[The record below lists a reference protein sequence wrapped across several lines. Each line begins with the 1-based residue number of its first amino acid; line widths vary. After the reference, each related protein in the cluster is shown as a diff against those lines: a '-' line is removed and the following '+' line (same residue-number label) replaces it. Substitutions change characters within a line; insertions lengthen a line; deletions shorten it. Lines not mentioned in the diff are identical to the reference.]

1 MTEMLRTAFE
11 RYGSSVTVHH
21 GETDTQTRAL
31 IQPLRKESKDEP
43 FSVAPLGAVSERVWR
58 YLGPREVCVEMGDH
72 VSFNA
77 EEYVV
82 RSAAAV
88 YVGDEVAYYWA
99 TLHPEEESA

>member
-1 MTEMLRTAFE
+1 MTEMLSAVFE
-11 RYGSSVTVHH
+11 RYGSAVSVHH
-21 GETDTQTRAL
+21 GETDTQTKAI

-43 FSVAPLGAVSERVWR
+43 FFVAPLGAVSERVWR
-58 YLGPREVCVEMGDH
+58 YLGPREVCVEMGDR
-72 VSFNA
+72 VSFGA
-77 EEYVV
+77 DEYVV

>member
-1 MTEMLRTAFE
+1 MLDAVFE
-11 RYGSSVTVHH
+11 RYGSAVSVHH
-21 GETDTQTRAL
+21 AGTDTQTRAI

-43 FSVAPLGAVSERVWR
+43 FSVAPLGAVEERVWR

-72 VSFNA
+72 VSFHA

-82 RSAAAV
+82 RNAAAV

-99 TLHPEEESA
+99 TLHGEEESA

>member
-1 MTEMLRTAFE
+1 MTEMLDTVFQ
-11 RYGSSVTVHH
+11 RYGSAVSVHH

-43 FSVAPLGAVSERVWR
+43 FSVAPLGAVEERVWR

-72 VSFNA
+72 VSFGA

-99 TLHPEEESA
+99 TLHPEEESV

>member
-1 MTEMLRTAFE
+1 MTEMLSAVFE
-11 RYGSSVTVHH
+11 RYGSAVTVHH
-21 GETDTQTRAL
+21 AGTDTQTRAF

-43 FSVAPLGAVSERVWR
+43 FSVAPLGAVEERVWR

-72 VSFNA
+72 ASFHA

-99 TLHPEEESA
+99 TLHPEEESV

>member
-1 MTEMLRTAFE
+1 MLDTVFQ
-11 RYGSSVTVHH
+11 RYGSAVSVHH

-31 IQPLRKESKDEP
+31 IQPLRKESKEEP

-58 YLGPREVCVEMGDH
+58 YLGPREVCVEMGDR
-72 VSFNA
+72 VSSSTQ
-77 EEYVV
+77 EYVV

-99 TLHPEEESA
+99 TLHGEEESV

>member
-1 MTEMLRTAFE
+1 MTEMLSTVFE
-11 RYGSSVTVHH
+11 RYGSAVTVHH
-21 GETDTQTRAL
+21 AGTDAQTRAI

-43 FSVAPLGAVSERVWR
+43 FSVAPLGAVEERVWR

-72 VSFNA
+72 VSFGA

-99 TLHPEEESA
+99 TLHPEEESV